1 MTMTAT
7 SPSNETI
14 RKERDRA
21 IRAIHNISNHIPS
34 EIFRP
39 KNEHLTRPALI
50 RIYNEIQKYKQA
62 Q

>member
-21 IRAIHNISNHIPS
+21 IRAIHNISSHVPV
-34 EIFRP
+34 EILRP
-39 KNEHLTRPALI
+39 KNERLLLPAMI
-50 RIYNEIQKYKQA
+50 RIYNEIQKFKQA